1 MKCILTQPELEQ
13 LCRYWQERLKIQY
26 WDIKIGIYRARDFV
40 KQNCRAEVSWT
51 KTNATAIIRIL
62 DPIDY
67 DRDLWPQDMEVS
79 LVHELL
85 HLRFCEA
92 DITGEGSLEETMFE
106 RAIDHMA
113 IALVRLKR
121 EAGCLG

>member
-13 LCRYWQERLKIQY
+13 LLRYWQERLKIQY
-26 WDIKIGIYRARDFV
+26 WDIRIGIYRARDFV
-40 KQNCRAEVSWT
+40 KQNCRAEVSYT
-51 KTNATAIIRIL
+51 VSNATAILRIM

-92 DITGEGSLEETMFE
+92 DVTKADSLEELMLE
-106 RAIDHMA
+106 RAIEHTA
-113 IALVRLKR
+113 EALVHLKR
-121 EAGCLG
+121 EAGCLE